1 MRVLKSRQ
9 RGGALRVLFF
19 ALLAFSGCGTPVPDG
34 GSLDGQQQII
44 DQAEK
49 ALTTSDCATAL
60 QLILPLYNSANSDN
74 AIRMVTASAYACDA
88 NIDFFPLL
96 GTLVS
101 NASTLNGGGLWSL
114 LAETFPSVQGK
125 DHVVE
130 GALLAEDALQATL
143 QNGIPVL
150 KQYQT
155 NPGTDNVGS
164 VYASDRTS
172 DSNIYM
178 LLVSMAGIGGLESRN
193 GNPSASYHKQAALPW
208 ATAATM
214 TADGCAYAASI
225 LNLIDSIGAVGSVLP
240 ASEQTAFGNI
250 STAFNTILTYACNV
264 GLNSTGAY
272 PIPPSGTPANLGG
285 ATSTWVSS
293 GCTLTTGTGCP
304 YTLRNRASCT
314 GLATD
319 PNSCAAAG
327 IINFINSSS
336 AGWQ

>member
-1 MRVLKSRQ
+1 M
-9 RGGALRVLFF
+9 
-19 ALLAFSGCGTPVPDG
+19 GCGTPIPDTS
-34 GSLDGQQQII
+34 SLDGRQQII

-60 QLILPLYNSANSDN
+60 TLIKPLYDSPYSDN
-74 AIRMVTASAYACDA
+74 SVRMVTASAYACDA

-96 GTLVS
+96 GTLVT
-101 NASTLNGGGLWSL
+101 NAASLSSGGLWSL
-114 LAETFPSVQGK
+114 LSETFPSVQGQ

-130 GALLAEDALQATL
+130 GALFAEDALQATL
-143 QNGIPVL
+143 QSGVPVL
-150 KQYQT
+150 TQNQT
-155 NPGTDNVGS
+155 NPGSYNVGS

-178 LLVSMAGIGGLESRN
+178 LLVSMAAVGGLESRN
-193 GNPSASYHKQAALPW
+193 GDPSASYHKQASLPW

-214 TADGCAYAASI
+214 TSDGCAYAAAI
-225 LNLIDSIGAVGSVLP
+225 LNLIDSIGAVGTALP
-240 ASEQTAFGNI
+240 TQEQTPFKNI
-250 STAFNTILTYACNV
+250 NTAFSTILTFACNV
-264 GLNSTGAY
+264 GLNSTTGVY

-293 GCTLTTGTGCP
+293 GCTLTTGGGCP
-304 YTLRNRASCT
+304 YTLRNRSSCT

-327 IINFINSSS
+327 IINFINSSRL
-336 AGWQ
+336 GWQ